1 MAAMS
6 VMAKYKAPQKTQG
19 KLASQ
24 GTQTVTAS
32 ATSATATQALNR
44 RSYIMTGKVE
54 TENVSQHTLRDGL
67 RMERNNDN
75 DDISNITGGGD
86 DCQGQVESTSEPQL
100 CSGLVRT
107 TYNNDKDKT
116 INNNDININYISLLL
131 TMGKVESSSEL
142 PRRAGLVRNTPTA
155 TTTTTTH

>member
-44 RSYIMTGKVE
+44 RSYIMTVRWKQK
-54 TENVSQHTLRDGL
+54 TSASTR
-67 RMERNNDN
+67 
-75 DDISNITGGGD
+75 
-86 DCQGQVESTSEPQL
+86 QGHVESTSEPQL

-142 PRRAGLVRNTPTA
+142 PRCAGLVRNTPTA
-155 TTTTTTH
+155 TTTH